1 MDQIPIPS
9 SLDEVEHLVNR
20 LYEQNTSSTISQ
32 IQEVLQKLQKSPEGW
47 QIAEGLLARQADN
60 VRFFGALT
68 FIVKLNTD
76 ALSDEDARSA
86 LDKLIGRLLKCLEAG
101 AGAIVIRKL
110 CSALVTHFIQYSHVW
125 PLCLRHVL
133 HCLQNDQS
141 AVVQTQDSVQDVVRN
156 LTPQKSVAVVWFAT
170 ALAEEAEKTDP
181 KSTKYIS
188 LHERMLRNAQDLS
201 SLLTCLVTGQ
211 SDIQTQQ
218 ESIRCFQAWLLYAQR
233 APSEDMTSSLRP
245 MLQPTIQCI
254 VNTDLYEA
262 AIEVLTDTLGN
273 WQSFFKQDDYDLLY
287 SLFESPWSQERY
299 QNLLRGDFDFDSVQF
314 GLLMV
319 AFGDAQITDLMD
331 KSNQRAQQFLAA
343 LVGLLTA
350 EGYPVVEDKIFFPAV
365 EFWSQF
371 VENMVDNMYSEP
383 QESVDWNAPPLSY
396 LTQVVSH
403 CWTKIQYPPLDEY
416 NSWDSTE
423 RVGFSDARKDVSD
436 LLQSVFTISGQPLIS
451 LFVDLT
457 LQGVSATAWAE
468 LEAAA
473 FCLGSLSDCVSDS
486 DSCDEVLGKVF
497 GSQLFDLLRQGH
509 SVVPVRARQTCLS
522 LIERYSDYFARHSE
536 YLPAA
541 LNLLFSAVGDPPL
554 AGPSSK
560 SIYRLCSS
568 CRSVLTSEVDAFLG
582 QYESLRNSPQVLDSL
597 AEERI
602 VGAIASIIQALPE
615 DKSRAHA
622 FKRLLLLLA
631 VDVEKALQLK
641 GYNADM
647 DPNDPIVARAF
658 DAAQRPAAPVPS
670 SEVALQIAIRALR
683 CLLGSAKGLQSP
695 TESYVD
701 LDDDEQGSSL
711 SSSSS
716 SAELVQIQ
724 QDIIGILARLK
735 DEFGNS
741 TEALD
746 VICSILKAGFS
757 ETDAGPFVFQPQTMV
772 EFITSSWNH
781 RVASAISTACVFVTS
796 LSNGANKSQVP
807 QILAHLL
814 PWVVGLLYQLQEPEN
829 EPELA
834 QYGIEFTQRAMT
846 KAPGVFLQLQPT
858 SLLEY
863 LFMFAIKLLNGNEPL
878 PKAAAAEFW
887 TTFIT
892 LRSSDVDTQSAINSA
907 IEHLGP
913 ILAHTLIQN
922 IGGKAS
928 RSELDKLSDPL
939 KKLVVQHAAAK
950 HWLEVALND
959 ASFPS
964 DKVSHDEKAL
974 FLKKVISLRGSRAT
988 NQVVREFWLA
998 CRGSNFAYAS

>member
-1 MDQIPIPS
+1 M
-9 SLDEVEHLVNR
+9 
-20 LYEQNTSSTISQ
+20 
-32 IQEVLQKLQKSPEGW
+32 QKLQKSPEGW

-76 ALSDEDARSA
+76 SLGDEDARSA
-86 LDKLIGRLLKCLEAG
+86 LDKLIGWLLKCLEAG

-133 HCLQNDQS
+133 LCLQNNQS

-201 SLLTCLVTGQ
+201 SLLTCLVTSQ

-331 KSNQRAQQFLAA
+331 KSNQRAQQFLTA

-582 QYESLRNSPQVLDSL
+582 QYESLRNSPQILDSL

-641 GYNADM
+641 SYNADM

-741 TEALD
+741 TEAL
-746 VICSILKAGFS
+746 VRRF
-757 ETDAGPFVFQPQTMV
+757 
-772 EFITSSWNH
+772 
-781 RVASAISTACVFVTS
+781 
-796 LSNGANKSQVP
+796 
-807 QILAHLL
+807 
-814 PWVVGLLYQLQEPEN
+814 
-829 EPELA
+829 
-834 QYGIEFTQRAMT
+834 
-846 KAPGVFLQLQPT
+846 GVKTGTFDYWTRLMK
-858 SLLEY
+858 SLLGCH
-863 LFMFAIKLLNGNEPL
+863 LFDFEG
-878 PKAAAAEFW
+878 W
-887 TTFIT
+887 
-892 LRSSDVDTQSAINSA
+892 
-907 IEHLGP
+907 
-913 ILAHTLIQN
+913 IL
-922 IGGKAS
+922 
-928 RSELDKLSDPL
+928 
-939 KKLVVQHAAAK
+939 
-950 HWLEVALND
+950 
-959 ASFPS
+959 
-964 DKVSHDEKAL
+964 
-974 FLKKVISLRGSRAT
+974 
-988 NQVVREFWLA
+988 
-998 CRGSNFAYAS
+998 

>member
-1 MDQIPIPS
+1 MDPIPIPS
-9 SLDEVEHLVNR
+9 NLDEVEQLVNR
-20 LYEQNTSSTISQ
+20 LYEQNTSSTIAQ

-76 ALSDEDARSA
+76 TLEDEDARSA
-86 LDKLIGRLLKCLEAG
+86 LIKLIDWLLKCLEVG

-110 CSALVTHFIQYSHVW
+110 CSALVTHFIHFSHIW

-133 HCLQNDQS
+133 LCLQNNQS
-141 AVVQTQDSVQDVVRN
+141 DFPQLQGSVEDAVAS

-188 LHERMLRNAQDLS
+188 LHERMLRNAGDLS
-201 SLLTCLVTGQ
+201 SLLTCLVVGQ
-211 SDIQTQQ
+211 SDVQTKQ

-233 APSEDMTSSLRP
+233 VPNEEMTSNLRP
-245 MLQPTIQCI
+245 MLQPTIQC
-254 VNTDLYEA
+254 VVDADLYEP

-273 WQSFFKQDDYDLLY
+273 WQAFFKQNDYDLLY
-287 SLFESPWSQERY
+287 ALFESSWSQEKY
-299 QNLLRGDFDFDSVQF
+299 QNLLQGDFDFDSVQF

-319 AFGDAQITDLMD
+319 AFGDAQITELMD
-331 KSNQRAQQFLAA
+331 KSNPRSQQYLAA
-343 LVGLLTA
+343 LVDLLTA
-350 EGYPVVEDKIFFPAV
+350 EGHPVAEDRIFVPAL

-383 QESVDWNAPPLSY
+383 QESVDWNVPPLSY
-396 LTQVVSH
+396 MTQVVSH
-403 CWTKIQYPPLDEY
+403 CWKKIQYPSLEVY

-423 RVGFSDARKDVSD
+423 RVGFGDARKDVSD

-457 LQGVSATAWAE
+457 LQGVSTTAWAE

-486 DSCDEVLGKVF
+486 TSCDEILGKVF

-541 LNLLFSAVGDPPL
+541 LNLLFSAVGDLPL

-560 SIYRLCSS
+560 SIYKLCSS

-582 QYESLRNSPQVLDSL
+582 QYESLRNSQTLDSL

-615 DKSRAHA
+615 DRSRAHA
-622 FKRLLLLLA
+622 FKRLLVLLA

-641 GYNADM
+641 SYNAEL
-647 DPNDPIVARAF
+647 DPNDPVVARAF
-658 DAAQRPAAPVPS
+658 DAAQRPAASVPAY
-670 SEVALQIAIRALR
+670 EVALQIAIRALR
-683 CLLGSAKGLQSP
+683 CLLGSAKGLQSL

-701 LDDDEQGSSL
+701 LDDEQTSSMST
-711 SSSSS
+711 SSSP
-716 SAELVQIQ
+716 ELAQIQ
-724 QDIIGILARLK
+724 QDIIEILARLK

-741 TEALD
+741 TEVLD
-746 VICSILKAGFS
+746 VTCLILKAGFS
-757 ETDAGPFVFQPQTMV
+757 ETDAGPFVFPPQTVV

-796 LSNGANKSQVP
+796 LSNGTSKSQVP
-807 QILAHLL
+807 QIIAHLL

-834 QYGIEFTQRAMT
+834 QYGIEFSQKAMM

-892 LRSSDVDTQSAINSA
+892 LKSSAEDTQAGINSA
-907 IEHLGP
+907 IVHLGP

-939 KKLVVQHAAAK
+939 KKLVVQHALAK
-950 HWLEVALND
+950 QWLETALND

-974 FLKKVISLRGSRAT
+974 FLKKVLSLRGGRAT